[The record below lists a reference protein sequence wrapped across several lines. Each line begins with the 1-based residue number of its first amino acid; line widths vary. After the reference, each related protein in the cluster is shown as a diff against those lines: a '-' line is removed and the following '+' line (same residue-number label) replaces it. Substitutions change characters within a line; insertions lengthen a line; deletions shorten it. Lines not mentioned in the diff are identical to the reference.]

1 MIIVDTSLTIA
12 IAVGLRKSKTGWNH
26 TDVLIKRIIVY
37 ALLGQLVELLMN
49 SYTVETQLFPTLA
62 AIVMSI
68 QYSADNY
75 TQMAFLYMQVAPV
88 SSLSV

>member
-1 MIIVDTSLTIA
+1 
-12 IAVGLRKSKTGWNH
+12 
-26 TDVLIKRIIVY
+26 
-37 ALLGQLVELLMN
+37 MN

>member
-75 TQMAFLYMQVAPV
+75 TQMAFLYMQVPPF
-88 SSLSV
+88 SSLSL